1 MMSIRILPS
10 EKIQLDEYT
19 TVEAV
24 TIYATTREEA
34 ASVPTDGFVI
44 GSTLI
49 LTREGGMYMLDADGH
64 RGGVWRSLRDG
75 SLLTEGGEA

>member
-1 MMSIRILPS
+1 MSVRIVPS

-24 TIYATTREEA
+24 TVYATTREEA
-34 ASVPTDGFVI
+34 MSVATDGFVI

-49 LTREGGMYMLDADGH
+49 LIGEGGMYMLDADGS
-64 RGGVWRSLRDG
+64 RGGVWRSVRDG
-75 SLLTEGGEA
+75 APLTDGGEG

>member
-1 MMSIRILPS
+1 MSIRILQN

-24 TIYATTREEA
+24 TVYATTREEA
-34 ASVPTDGFVI
+34 LTVQTEGFVI

-49 LTREGGMYMLDADGH
+49 LPREGEMYMLDADGS
-64 RGGVWRSLRDG
+64 RGGVWRSVKDG
-75 SLLTEGGEA
+75 APLTGGGEG